1 MSWSPS
7 IYRFADG
14 GDIPVP
20 PDPAVVRDALGPY
33 AIVEPSDDE
42 YWVRA
47 EDGSEAEF
55 FVGEYG
61 VTVERPQVGGVFDL
75 VAELATR
82 LGAVVVGPGDRVV
95 CRTREEAAHLPES
108 LRDGAIII
116 EMAGPA
122 LQTALTGA

>member
-7 IYRFADG
+7 IYRFAEG

-20 PDPAVVRDALGPY
+20 PDPAVVRDVLGPY
-33 AIVEPSDDE
+33 TVVEPSDDE

-61 VTVERPQVGGVFDL
+61 VTV
-75 VAELATR
+75 
-82 LGAVVVGPGDRVV
+82 
-95 CRTREEAAHLPES
+95 
-108 LRDGAIII
+108 GAIII
-116 EMAGPA
+116 EMTGPA